1 MFILV
6 YFYMY
11 LNENAYVN
19 VKPDMLYDKLS
30 VSLVELAL

>member
-11 LNENAYVN
+11 LNDNAYVN
-19 VKPDMLYDKLS
+19 VKPKMPYNKLS
-30 VSLVELAL
+30 VSAVELAL